1 MFLRFRMP
9 IDCYFKEVGKMGI
22 SEDLTVNQV
31 DCGISARQQE
41 ERGFSLAPDAKASL
55 GQAGGSLVKVLRI

>member
-1 MFLRFRMP
+1 
-9 IDCYFKEVGKMGI
+9 MGI